1 MRTSLLVRSSAA
13 LVATGMVLSGCSSDG
28 DEKVA
33 STVTS
38 DTSDE
43 ATDEATDDAD
53 DDATDDVTDDATDDA
68 DDSDDSDDSDDAA
81 DDGSFDG
88 TQVIDVDGSD
98 KDLTLEI
105 PTGWQPSDAI
115 DSSPYIIFVA
125 VSPEVYEAFSPN
137 VVVTVEEIPSGASE
151 DDVFANHTAAALSLD
166 STEPDGSAGSVDGF
180 PSHTVSGLREGPSG
194 ERLAQSSTLVIVE
207 GDDGSSVALA
217 LALTTHA
224 DDSAGRDVLSG
235 VLSSAT
241 IG

>member
-53 DDATDDVTDDATDDA
+53 D
-68 DDSDDSDDSDDAA
+68 SDDAA
-81 DDGSFDG
+81 DDGSVDG

>member
-13 LVATGMVLSGCSSDG
+13 LLATGMVLSGCSGDG

-33 STVTS
+33 STVSAEAT
-38 DTSDE
+38 DD

-53 DDATDDVTDDATDDA
+53 DDATEEPTDEATEDSTDDA
-68 DDSDDSDDSDDAA
+68 DDSG
-81 DDGSFDG
+81 DGSVDG
-88 TQVIDVDGSD
+88 TQVIDVEGAD

-105 PTGWQPSDAI
+105 PTGWLPSDAV

-137 VVVTVEEIPSGASE
+137 VVVTVEDVPSGTSE
-151 DDVFANHTAAALSLD
+151 DDIFANHTAEGLSLD
-166 STEPDGSAGSVDGF
+166 STEPEGTTGTVDGL

-194 ERLAQSSTLVIVE
+194 EQLAQSSTLVLVE
-207 GDDGSSVALA
+207 GEDGSTVALA

>member
-13 LVATGMVLSGCSSDG
+13 LLATGIVLSGCSSDG

-33 STVTS
+33 SPVSAEATDDATDESTDEPTEDS
-38 DTSDE
+38 DDDSTED
-43 ATDEATDDAD
+43 ATDEATEDS
-53 DDATDDVTDDATDDA
+53 TDDA
-68 DDSDDSDDSDDAA
+68 DDSG
-81 DDGSFDG
+81 DGSVDG

-105 PTGWQPSDAI
+105 PTGWQPSDAM
-115 DSSPYIIFVA
+115 DSSPFIIFVA

-137 VVVTVEEIPSGASE
+137 VVVTVEDVPSGASE
-151 DDVFANHTAAALSLD
+151 DDIFANHTAAALSLD
-166 STEPDGSAGSVDGF
+166 STEPDGSTGTVGGY

-194 ERLAQSSTLVIVE
+194 EQLAQSSTLVIVE
-207 GDDGSSVALA
+207 GDDGSTVALA

-241 IG
+241 IS

>member
-13 LVATGMVLSGCSSDG
+13 LLATGMVLSGCSSDG

-33 STVTS
+33 STVS
-38 DTSDE
+38 
-43 ATDEATDDAD
+43 DEATDDATED
-53 DDATDDVTDDATDDA
+53 STDDA
-68 DDSDDSDDSDDAA
+68 DDSG
-81 DDGSFDG
+81 DGSVDG
-88 TQVIDVDGSD
+88 TQVIDVEGSD
-98 KDLTLEI
+98 KDLTLDI
-105 PTGWQPSDAI
+105 PTGWLPSDAM

-137 VVVTVEEIPSGASE
+137 VVVTVEDVPSGASE
-151 DDVFANHTAAALSLD
+151 DDIFANHTAEGLSLD
-166 STEPDGSAGSVDGF
+166 STEPEGTTGTVDGF

-194 ERLAQSSTLVIVE
+194 EQLAQSSTLVLVE
-207 GDDGSSVALA
+207 GEDGSTVALA

-241 IG
+241 IS

>member
-13 LVATGMVLSGCSSDG
+13 LVATGMVLSGCSGDG

-33 STVTS
+33 STVS
-38 DTSDE
+38 AE
-43 ATDEATDDAD
+43 ATDEASDESTEDAD
-53 DDATDDVTDDATDDA
+53 DDASDDATDEATQDST
-68 DDSDDSDDSDDAA
+68 DDPDDSDDAA
-81 DDGSFDG
+81 DDGSVDG

-98 KDLTLEI
+98 QDLTLEI

-137 VVVTVEEIPSGASE
+137 VVVTVEEIPSGTSE
-151 DDVFANHTAAALSLD
+151 DDVFANHTAEALSLD
-166 STEPDGSAGSVDGF
+166 STEPEGSTGSVDGF

-194 ERLAQSSTLVIVE
+194 EDLAQSSTLVIVE
-207 GDDGSSVALA
+207 GEDGSSVALA

-224 DDSAGRDVLSG
+224 DDTAGRDVLSG

-241 IG
+241 IS

>member
-13 LVATGMVLSGCSSDG
+13 LLATGMVLSGCSSDG

-33 STVTS
+33 SPVSAEATE
-38 DTSDE
+38 D
-43 ATDEATDDAD
+43 ATDEPTDEAPEDTDDDPTEDPTDDATED
-53 DDATDDVTDDATDDA
+53 STDDA
-68 DDSDDSDDSDDAA
+68 DDSG
-81 DDGSFDG
+81 DGSVDG

-105 PTGWQPSDAI
+105 PTGWQPSDAM
-115 DSSPYIIFVA
+115 DSSPFIIFVA

-137 VVVTVEEIPSGASE
+137 VVVTVEDVPSGTSE
-151 DDVFANHTAAALSLD
+151 DDIFANHTAAALSLD
-166 STEPDGSAGSVDGF
+166 STEPDGSTGTVGGF

-194 ERLAQSSTLVIVE
+194 EELAQSSTLVIVE
-207 GDDGSSVALA
+207 GDDGSTVALA

-224 DDSAGRDVLSG
+224 GDSAGRDVLSG

-241 IG
+241 IS